1 MKELQ
6 QIRML
11 LYSVGLLLSS
21 TIERAITNFIN
32 GQLKLFDTNPLLY
45 HFLSIF
51 ILIFLFIFTNV
62 VIKSFINRK
71 FVSKRVFGKK
81 YVGGHWIEIVYE
93 VTNGKDVASH
103 YCDLEIGYD
112 IDKIYL
118 SGTDYN
124 SKFKFVY
131 NLETES
137 ASMENYSLSYLFKC
151 IAGEK
156 TWKGFGTI
164 NFHKKV
170 KSSPDKYSGE
180 YSDEE
185 NRKFRVEGFFIND
198 REELKMLNN
207 TFLPSFKEIVS
218 KRMNVPDDVQ

>member
-1 MKELQ
+1 
-6 QIRML
+6 ML

-21 TIERAITNFIN
+21 TAERAITNFIN

-51 ILIFLFIFTNV
+51 ILIILFVFTNV
-62 VIKSFINRK
+62 VIKA
-71 FVSKRVFGKK
+71 FVNKEVLSKKVFGKK

-93 VTNGKDVASH
+93 EIDGKDVASH

-118 SGTDYN
+118 SGTDYDSN
-124 SKFKFVY
+124 LKFMY

-151 IAGEK
+151 IDGEK
-156 TWKGFGTI
+156 TRNGFGTI
-164 NFHKKV
+164 NFHKKGMS
-170 KSSPDKYSGE
+170 KPDKYSGK
-180 YSDEE
+180 YRDEN
-185 NRKFRVEGFFIND
+185 NRKFRVEGFLIND

-207 TFLPSFKEIVS
+207 NFSSSFKEIVS
-218 KRMNVPDDVQ
+218 KRMDI